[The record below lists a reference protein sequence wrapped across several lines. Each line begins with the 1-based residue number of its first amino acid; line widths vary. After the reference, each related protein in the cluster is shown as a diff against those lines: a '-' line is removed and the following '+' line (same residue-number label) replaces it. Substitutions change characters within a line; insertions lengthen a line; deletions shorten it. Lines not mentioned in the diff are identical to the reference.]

1 MARARSCAW
10 FWHMIKYAQ
19 DLGIATSCAWHR
31 IEHAQDMA
39 PYILCGTHR
48 IALAQDVA
56 PLHPVPHQSGSVL
69 YKYLNFVTFIHS
81 KVDLAWSLRQR
92 LSDLKVLFDAAGSS
106 PSQQVVK
113 SVGFNS

>member
-10 FWHMIKYAQ
+10 FWHRIKYAQ

-48 IALAQDVA
+48 IAHAQDVA
-56 PLHPVPHQSGSVL
+56 PLHPVPHQSGSVP
-69 YKYLNFVTFIHS
+69 YKYSNFVTFIHS
-81 KVDLAWSLRQR
+81 KVDLPWSISETETLI
-92 LSDLKVLFDAAGSS
+92 
-106 PSQQVVK
+106 
-113 SVGFNS
+113 